1 MKFEEA
7 NLITLEQTALPKKSV
22 QDGEYTVGDVIT
34 AVAPGG
40 SALPQTGDSVRNSTV
55 IVFGN
60 EKGGTGKSTTA
71 MHVIV
76 GLLREG
82 YRVGAID
89 LDARQGTLTRYL
101 DNRRIYAV
109 RQALQLPQPL
119 YRTVGRSELS
129 DRFAAEEEERDRLA
143 RGMAALSDCDY
154 IVLDTPG
161 SDNHLSREGH
171 SHADILIT
179 PLNDSFVDL
188 DLLGRI
194 DLNTYKMLAPSK
206 YSEMVWEQKKRRMQR
221 GEGSIDWIVMRNRLA
236 SLDSR
241 NKRNMDQALNDLSR
255 RLGMRLATGFSE
267 RVIFRELFLKGLT
280 LLDLRDEGTDVT
292 LTMSHVAALQEV
304 RNLLRA
310 IGVERPEE
318 EGTISSTSEL
328 EISTPA
334 GTTPEPVDTVPAISM
349 ERATI

>member
-1 MKFEEA
+1 VVDE
-7 NLITLEQTALPKKSV
+7 ITTVTSVTSNGQTPASV
-22 QDGEYTVGDVIT
+22 
-34 AVAPGG
+34 
-40 SALPQTGDSVRNSTV
+40 VRKPSI

-82 YRVGAID
+82 CRVGAID
-89 LDARQGTLTRYL
+89 LDARQGSLTRYF
-101 DNRRIYAV
+101 DNRRIYAA
-109 RQALQLPQPL
+109 RQGLQLPHPL
-119 YRTVGRSELS
+119 YRSVGRSELR
-129 DRFAAEEEERDRLA
+129 DRFAAEEEERERLA
-143 RGMAALSDCDY
+143 RAISALSDCDF
-154 IVLDTPG
+154 IVMDTPG
-161 SDNHLSREGH
+161 SDSHLSREGH

-194 DLNTYKMLAPSK
+194 DLDSYKMLAPSK

-241 NKRNMDQALNDLSR
+241 NRRYMDQALADLSR
-255 RLGMRLATGFSE
+255 RLGLRLIAGFSE

-304 RNLLRA
+304 RSVLLA
-310 IGVERPEE
+310 IGVGRQADDE
-318 EGTISSTSEL
+318 IASVASEVEL
-328 EISTPA
+328 PMPSRT
-334 GTTPEPVDTVPAISM
+334 M
-349 ERATI
+349 L

>member
-1 MKFEEA
+1 MTVVDEITTATSGNA
-7 NLITLEQTALPKKSV
+7 N
-22 QDGEYTVGDVIT
+22 GR
-34 AVAPGG
+34 AP
-40 SALPQTGDSVRNSTV
+40 ANRVRDAKIV
-55 IVFGN
+55 VFGN

-82 YRVGAID
+82 FRVGAID
-89 LDARQGTLTRYL
+89 LDARQGTLSRYF
-101 DNRRIYAV
+101 DNRRIYAA
-109 RQALQLPQPL
+109 RQGLKLPHPM
-119 YRTVGRSELS
+119 YRTVGRSELR
-129 DRFAAEEEERDRLA
+129 DRYAAEEEERERLA
-143 RGMAALSDCDY
+143 RAIAALSDCDY

-221 GEGSIDWIVMRNRLA
+221 GDGAMEWIVMRNRLA
-236 SLDSR
+236 SLESR
-241 NKRNMDQALNDLSR
+241 NRQYMDLALADLSR
-255 RLGMRLATGFSE
+255 RLGLRLVAGFSE

-280 LLDLRDEGTDVT
+280 LLDIREGGTDVS

-304 RNLLRA
+304 RNVLRA
-310 IGVERPEE
+310 IGVERQEE
-318 EGTISSTSEL
+318 EEKADAAPTPEL
-328 EISTPA
+328 ELPVSS
-334 GTTPEPVDTVPAISM
+334 GTTP
-349 ERATI
+349 